1 VAEIEQPGRP
11 AGEPKTRFAR
21 IRRPAVVWAV
31 LALLVGA
38 AIGAVVATAASSNE
52 ATAAACPAMKVAS
65 ETLPSVVTILTTNG
79 NAGGNGSGEI
89 VRSGGYIL
97 TNDHV
102 ISGAAD
108 GGQVSVLYSDGHR
121 SDADIV
127 GRDPDMDLA
136 VVKADDKAAGFPLIN
151 FASSSALRV
160 GTPVVALGA
169 PLGLHSTVTAG
180 IVSALGR
187 YVPVPAGNGQTAHLI
202 NAIQTD
208 AAINPGNSGGAL
220 VDCSGHLVGV
230 NTAIATVPNAA
241 GESGGGSVGLGFAI
255 PVDLAKPLA
264 DQLIDHGVPNHP
276 TFGLQA
282 YPIDSNASAPGGARS
297 GLYVSGVDTG
307 GPAAQAGLRVG
318 DVITHVDGEAATSVD
333 QLTVLTLKRDPGDR
347 IEITY
352 LRGGASKTT
361 KVTLTQQ

>member
-1 VAEIEQPGRP
+1 VAETEGSGRP
-11 AGEPKTRFAR
+11 EAGPKNRLAR
-21 IRRPAVVWAV
+21 MRRPTMVWAG
-31 LALLVGA
+31 LALVVGA
-38 AIGAVVATAASSNE
+38 GIGALVATAASSSE
-52 ATAAACPAMKVAS
+52 PTAACPAMKVAN

-79 NAGGNGSGEI
+79 SVGGNGSGEI

-108 GGQVSVLYSDGHR
+108 GGEVSVLYSDGHR
-121 SDADIV
+121 SDAHIV
-127 GRDPDMDLA
+127 GRDPDTDLA
-136 VVKADDKAAGFPLIN
+136 VVKADDKAAGFPIID
-151 FASSSALRV
+151 FATSSALRV

-187 YVPVPAGNGQTAHLI
+187 YVPVPAGDGQTAHLI

-230 NTAIATVPNAA
+230 NTAIATVPNEA
-241 GESGGGSVGLGFAI
+241 GQSGGGSVGLGFAI

-264 DQLIDHGVPNHP
+264 AQLIEHGVPNHP

-282 YPIDSNASAPGGARS
+282 YPIESSASSPTGARS
-297 GLYVSGVDTG
+297 GLFVSAVDAG
-307 GPAAQAGLRVG
+307 GPAEQAGLRVG
-318 DVITHVDGEAATSVD
+318 DVITHVDGDPATSVD
-333 QLTVLTLKRDPGDR
+333 QLTVLTLKKDPGDR

-352 LRGGASKTT
+352 SRAGRSNTT

>member
-1 VAEIEQPGRP
+1 MRL
-11 AGEPKTRFAR
+11 AR
-21 IRRPAVVWAV
+21 MRRPAVIWAG
-31 LALLVGA
+31 LALLVGLG
-38 AIGAVVATAASSNE
+38 IGAVFTTVASSGE
-52 ATAAACPAMKVAS
+52 PAAACPAMKVAN

-79 NAGGNGSGEI
+79 SAGGNGSGEI
-89 VRSGGYIL
+89 VRDGGYIL

-108 GGQVSVLYSDGHR
+108 GGEVSVLYSDGHR
-121 SDADIV
+121 SDARIV
-127 GRDPDMDLA
+127 GRDPDTDLA
-136 VVKADDKAAGFPLIN
+136 VVKADDKATGFPLIN

-220 VDCSGHLVGV
+220 VDCRGHLVGV
-230 NTAIATVPNAA
+230 NTAIATVPNEA
-241 GESGGGSVGLGFAI
+241 GQSGGGSVGLGFAI
-255 PVDLAKPLA
+255 PVDLARPLA
-264 DQLIDHGVPNHP
+264 AQLIDHGVPNHP

-282 YPIDSNASAPGGARS
+282 YPIDTTATAPGGARS
-297 GLYVSGVDTG
+297 GMYVSDVVAG

-318 DVITHVDGEAATSVD
+318 DVITRIDGAAATSVD
-333 QLTVLTLKRDPGDR
+333 QLTVLTLKRDAGDR
-347 IEITY
+347 IEMTY
-352 LRGGASKTT
+352 LRDGTSRAT

>member
-1 VAEIEQPGRP
+1 MRL
-11 AGEPKTRFAR
+11 AR
-21 IRRPAVVWAV
+21 MRRPAVIWAG
-31 LALLVGA
+31 LALLVGLG
-38 AIGAVVATAASSNE
+38 IGAVFTTVASSGE
-52 ATAAACPAMKVAS
+52 PAAACPAMKVAN

-79 NAGGNGSGEI
+79 SAGGNGSGEI
-89 VRSGGYIL
+89 VRDGGYIL

-108 GGQVSVLYSDGHR
+108 GGEVSVLYSDGHH
-121 SDADIV
+121 SDARIV
-127 GRDPDMDLA
+127 GRDPDTDLA
-136 VVKADDKAAGFPLIN
+136 VVKADDKATGFPLIN

-220 VDCSGHLVGV
+220 VDCRGHLVGV
-230 NTAIATVPNAA
+230 NTAIATVPNEA
-241 GESGGGSVGLGFAI
+241 GQSGGGSVGLGFAI
-255 PVDLAKPLA
+255 PVDLARPLA
-264 DQLIDHGVPNHP
+264 AQLIDHGVPNHP

-282 YPIDSNASAPGGARS
+282 YSIDTNASAPGGPRS
-297 GLYVSGVDTG
+297 GLYVSDVEAG

-318 DVITHVDGEAATSVD
+318 DVITRIDGAAATSVD
-333 QLTVLTLKRDPGDR
+333 QLTVLTLKRDAGDR
-347 IEITY
+347 IEMTY
-352 LRGGASKTT
+352 LRDGTSRAT